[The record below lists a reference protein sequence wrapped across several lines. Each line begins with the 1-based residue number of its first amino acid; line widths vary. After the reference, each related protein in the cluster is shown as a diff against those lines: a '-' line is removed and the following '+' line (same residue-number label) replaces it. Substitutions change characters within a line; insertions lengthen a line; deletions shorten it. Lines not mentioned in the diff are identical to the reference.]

1 MPTLLTFLP
10 VADGQPSRTGL
21 EALARAR
28 QVATAQDWTCAAV
41 VLAPDATAVAE
52 ALGRYGAETV
62 YAVSDA
68 AFAEPLNAPVVEA
81 LATVIAE
88 AGPSVVV
95 FPSSE
100 GVKDALGA
108 LAQRLSAPTLP
119 DVAAFEV
126 SGTTVEAVR
135 PVMAAKFRARVQA
148 EIADGTPVLV
158 SVRAGSYTAAEA
170 PVAPEVVEIA
180 LASDATSLRQTL
192 RGRCTP
198 RPKPP
203 QSLLQIHL
211 ATESGLLQQH
221 SQPHGGLPQP
231 PRLGRPHHVRQSGR
245 QRPIQQGSAS
255 GLQPVLRI
263 DGSQAQQRFLGETPE
278 HIRWRIEQRQFS
290 RARAPGRQFQRQPRQ
305 IGAEDFRGIMGLQAR
320 LGIRTPQ
327 APGLTGRLAT
337 GTPGALFRTGL

>member
-192 RGRCTP
+192 REIVKAAGGAVDLSEAQVVVAAGRGV
-198 RPKPP
+198 RDEAGKALVQELADVLGAAIGASRAVVELGLFPP
-203 QSLLQIHL
+203 EAQIGQTGKVVAPDLYVAVGISGAIQHVAGMTGSRTIVAINKDADAPIFDV
-211 ATESGLLQQH
+211 ATYGIVGDLQQV
-221 SQPHGGLPQP
+221 LPP
-231 PRLGRPHHVRQSGR
+231 L
-245 QRPIQQGSAS
+245 IEA
-255 GLQPVLRI
+255 LRE
-263 DGSQAQQRFLGETPE
+263 AK
-278 HIRWRIEQRQFS
+278 
-290 RARAPGRQFQRQPRQ
+290 A
-305 IGAEDFRGIMGLQAR
+305 
-320 LGIRTPQ
+320 
-327 APGLTGRLAT
+327 
-337 GTPGALFRTGL
+337 

>member
-192 RGRCTP
+192 REIVKAAGGAVDLSEAQVVVAAGRGV
-198 RPKPP
+198 RDEAGKALVQELADVLGAAIGASRAVVELGLFPP
-203 QSLLQIHL
+203 EAQIGQTGKVVAPDLYVAVGISGAIQHL
-211 ATESGLLQQH
+211 AGMTGSRTIVAINKDADAPIFDVATYGIVGDLQQV
-221 SQPHGGLPQP
+221 LPP
-231 PRLGRPHHVRQSGR
+231 L
-245 QRPIQQGSAS
+245 IEA
-255 GLQPVLRI
+255 LRE
-263 DGSQAQQRFLGETPE
+263 AK
-278 HIRWRIEQRQFS
+278 
-290 RARAPGRQFQRQPRQ
+290 A
-305 IGAEDFRGIMGLQAR
+305 
-320 LGIRTPQ
+320 
-327 APGLTGRLAT
+327 
-337 GTPGALFRTGL
+337 

>member
-192 RGRCTP
+192 REIVKAAGGAVDLSEAQVVVAAGRGV
-198 RPKPP
+198 RDEAGKALVQELADVLGAAIGASRAVVELGLFPP
-203 QSLLQIHL
+203 EAQIGQTGKVVAPDL
-211 ATESGLLQQH
+211 YVAVGISGAIQHVAGMTGSRTIVAINKDADAPIFDVSTYGIVGDLQQV
-221 SQPHGGLPQP
+221 LPP
-231 PRLGRPHHVRQSGR
+231 L
-245 QRPIQQGSAS
+245 IEA
-255 GLQPVLRI
+255 LRE
-263 DGSQAQQRFLGETPE
+263 AK
-278 HIRWRIEQRQFS
+278 
-290 RARAPGRQFQRQPRQ
+290 A
-305 IGAEDFRGIMGLQAR
+305 
-320 LGIRTPQ
+320 
-327 APGLTGRLAT
+327 
-337 GTPGALFRTGL
+337 

>member
-10 VADGQPSRTGL
+10 VADGQ
-21 EALARAR
+21 
-28 QVATAQDWTCAAV
+28 
-41 VLAPDATAVAE
+41 
-52 ALGRYGAETV
+52 LGRYGAETV

-119 DVAAFEV
+119 DVAAFDV
-126 SGTTVEAVR
+126 AGSTVEAVR

-170 PVAPEVVEIA
+170 PVAPEVIEIA

-192 RGRCTP
+192 REIVKAAGGAVDLSEAQVVVAAGRGV
-198 RPKPP
+198 RDEAGKALVQELADVLGAAIGASRAVVELGLFPP
-203 QSLLQIHL
+203 EAQIGQTGKVVAPDLYVAVGISGAIQHVAGMTGSRTIVAINKDADAPIFDV
-211 ATESGLLQQH
+211 ATYGIVGDLQQV
-221 SQPHGGLPQP
+221 LPP
-231 PRLGRPHHVRQSGR
+231 L
-245 QRPIQQGSAS
+245 IEA
-255 GLQPVLRI
+255 LRE
-263 DGSQAQQRFLGETPE
+263 AK
-278 HIRWRIEQRQFS
+278 
-290 RARAPGRQFQRQPRQ
+290 A
-305 IGAEDFRGIMGLQAR
+305 
-320 LGIRTPQ
+320 
-327 APGLTGRLAT
+327 
-337 GTPGALFRTGL
+337 

>member
-192 RGRCTP
+192 REIVKAAGGAVDLSEAQVVVAAGRGV
-198 RPKPP
+198 RDEAGKA
-203 QSLLQIHL
+203 LVEEL
-211 ATESGLLQQH
+211 ADV
-221 SQPHGGLPQP
+221 
-231 PRLGRPHHVRQSGR
+231 LGAAIG
-245 QRPIQQGSAS
+245 A
-255 GLQPVLRI
+255 
-263 DGSQAQQRFLGETPE
+263 
-278 HIRWRIEQRQFS
+278 S
-290 RARAPGRQFQRQPRQ
+290 RAVVELGLFPPEAQ
-305 IGAEDFRGIMGLQAR
+305 IGQTGKVVAPDLYLAVGISGAIQHVAGMTGSRTIVAINKDADAPIFDVATY
-320 LGIRTPQ
+320 GIV
-327 APGLTGRLAT
+327 GDLTQVLPPLIA
-337 GTPGALFRTGL
+337 ALREAKAA

>member
-192 RGRCTP
+192 REIVKAAGGAVDLSEAQVVVAAGRGV
-198 RPKPP
+198 RDEAGKA
-203 QSLLQIHL
+203 LVEEL
-211 ATESGLLQQH
+211 ADV
-221 SQPHGGLPQP
+221 
-231 PRLGRPHHVRQSGR
+231 LGAAIG
-245 QRPIQQGSAS
+245 A
-255 GLQPVLRI
+255 
-263 DGSQAQQRFLGETPE
+263 
-278 HIRWRIEQRQFS
+278 S
-290 RARAPGRQFQRQPRQ
+290 RAVVELGLFPPEAQ
-305 IGAEDFRGIMGLQAR
+305 IGQTGKVVAPDLYIAVGISGAIQHVAGMTGSRTIVAINKDADAPIFDVATY
-320 LGIRTPQ
+320 GIV
-327 APGLTGRLAT
+327 GDLTQVLPPLIA
-337 GTPGALFRTGL
+337 ALREAKAA